1 MLEYTLHDY
10 VKLVLNDHF
19 QKLGENQPSKVY
31 LMVITEVEKAL
42 FKSVLDYCEN
52 NQSKA
57 AQILGISR
65 GTLRHKL
72 KEYGLDIHTRE

>member
-10 VKLVLNDHF
+10 VKLVLNDYF
-19 QKLGENQPSKVY
+19 QKLGETPPSKVY
-31 LMVITEVEKAL
+31 DMVITEVEKAL

-52 NQSKA
+52 NQSKT

-72 KEYGLDIHTRE
+72 KEYDLDIHARE